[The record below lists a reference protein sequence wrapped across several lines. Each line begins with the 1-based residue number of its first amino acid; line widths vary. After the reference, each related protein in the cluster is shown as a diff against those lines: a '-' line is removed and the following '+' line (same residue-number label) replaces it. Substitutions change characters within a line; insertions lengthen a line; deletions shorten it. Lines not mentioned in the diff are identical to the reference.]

1 MKDSDLATPS
11 HSEGCT
17 YLHRAV
23 NKSNVNQCT
32 PLRLREVKKK
42 RKKER
47 KKKKILHKLTK
58 VNQIVPV
65 SFAKDHAH
73 ISMH

>member
-1 MKDSDLATPS
+1 MYTIKTMGS
-11 HSEGCT
+11 
-17 YLHRAV
+17 
-23 NKSNVNQCT
+23 Q
-32 PLRLREVKKK
+32 KK
-42 RKKER
+42 R

-58 VNQIVPV
+58 VDLIVPV

>member
-42 RKKER
+42 KKER
-47 KKKKILHKLTK
+47 KKKEKNST
-58 VNQIVPV
+58 
-65 SFAKDHAH
+65 
-73 ISMH
+73 

>member
-17 YLHRAV
+17 YLHKAV

-32 PLRLREVKKK
+32 PLKLWEVKK
-42 RKKER
+42 E
-47 KKKKILHKLTK
+47 KKKILHKLTK
-58 VNQIVPV
+58 VDLIVPV